1 MDKLIRINE
10 YSKTPKYQQ
19 IIDSIL
25 SGIERGEIKLDSKL
39 PSVNRLLIDFDIS
52 RDTIVKAYDRLQK
65 IGVVQSVQGK
75 GYFVKS
81 EDTKRKAR
89 VFLLFNKLSA
99 HKKIIYD
106 SLYQTLGDQASIDF
120 YIYNNDFRLFKN
132 YITNNLS
139 NDFSHFVIITHFL
152 EGGLNAVDII
162 NMIPERK
169 LILLD
174 KKVEGVVGDFGAVY
188 QEFAKDIYSALTQA
202 LEPLKKYAKL
212 KIILPSYSYHPY
224 DIIVGFKDFCTEY
237 AFDHE
242 VVEDISACE
251 IVQGDAFINVME
263 DDLVTL
269 IKRIKARDLEVGK
282 DVGIVSYNETPL
294 KEILLNGIT
303 VISTDFNALGRSV
316 GQMILENRR
325 EQIANPFQL
334 ILRNSLWDLNVQNRC
349 QLIKGLVEL
358 PYARLL
364 FGTTFWSMNQRYLR
378 KKHAWFAQFLEL
390 PHFWFA

>member
-1 MDKLIRINE
+1 MNKLIKINE

-25 SGIERGEIKLDSKL
+25 SGIESGEVKLGDRL
-39 PSVNRLLIDFDIS
+39 PSVNRMLIDFDIS

-65 IGVVQSVQGK
+65 MGVVESVQGK
-75 GYFVKS
+75 GYFVNS
-81 EDTKRKAR
+81 ENTNRKAR

-132 YITNNLS
+132 YIASNLS
-139 NDFSHFVIITHFL
+139 NNFSHFVIIAHFL
-152 EGGLNAVDII
+152 EGGQNAFEII
-162 NMIPERK
+162 NQIPKSK

-174 KKVEGVVGDFGAVY
+174 KKVEGVTGDFGAVY
-188 QEFAKDIYSALTQA
+188 QAFAQDIYSALTEV
-202 LEPLKKYAKL
+202 LNSLKKYQRL

-224 DIIVGFKDFCTEY
+224 DIVVGFKDFCSEY

-242 VVEDISACE
+242 VVEDISTCA
-251 IVQGDAFINVME
+251 INQGDAFINVME

-269 IKRIKARDLEVGK
+269 IKRIKALEMVVGQEVG
-282 DVGIVSYNETPL
+282 IISYNETPL

-303 VISTDFNALGRSV
+303 VISTDFRALGNSV

-325 EQIANPFQL
+325 EQIANPFHVV
-334 ILRNSLWDLNVQNRC
+334 LRNSL
-349 QLIKGLVEL
+349 
-358 PYARLL
+358 
-364 FGTTFWSMNQRYLR
+364 
-378 KKHAWFAQFLEL
+378 
-390 PHFWFA
+390 